1 MIKTHLTGRSF
12 SNSSSSGAGA
22 VREREVLRFAAEL
35 VAADAATTAS
45 NVKRAVLRWAEEQ
58 IGDNLPDDAKRGG
71 AFDYLKGGRTCIA
84 TGFSDENRSVW
95 ALRVDRPDTDV
106 AQRVWTTEVV
116 IGYVP
121 GREDAL
127 FSLRLLVSSP
137 EVHLQIEP
145 AVPGVIRDIVDGY
158 VIRLNGRFV
167 KKYLWEVSSESEAN
181 DLVETLLDPLRALP
195 YIVCSVAEGES
206 IPRLDVKRLAKAVLG
221 IAKVVVLPSELTW
234 VLTRS
239 FGKSLSVYNG
249 AIRVYLTGFS
259 HDSNHHAN
267 RLILLDGAS
276 ADTARGARSSI
287 RRLVA
292 TESLRRLSLGEDVL
306 AFSSVRETSLDIER
320 NRLAHVNS
328 NERERLEAA
337 NKQISALKDD
347 LKRSREEQQWLSDEH
362 KQAEEKAA
370 QLQQQLDFAQS
381 RIRQL
386 SEQIRSR
393 GARPDE
399 EVVLP
404 SDWERFSDWCDDA
417 LSGRVVLSGR
427 ARKEVKSPL
436 FKDVETAA
444 RCLLWLANDYRDSRL
459 EGGSGDLRK
468 PVCEGVKND
477 RCGADSFDFQWND
490 RKRRVE
496 WHVKNGGNTRD
507 PGRCLRIYYFW
518 DDDQKN
524 VVIVS
529 MPAHIRNGA
538 T

>member
-45 NVKRAVLRWAEEQ
+45 NVKRAVLRWAEKQ
-58 IGDNLPDDAKRGG
+58 IGDKLPDDAEKGG

-84 TGFSDENRSVW
+84 SGFSDEDRSVW
-95 ALRVDRPDTDV
+95 ALRVDRPDNDV
-106 AQRVWTTEVV
+106 AQRVWTTEIV

-137 EVHLQIEP
+137 EEYLSIEP
-145 AVPGVIRDIVDGY
+145 AVPRVVEEIVNGYDIRI
-158 VIRLNGRFV
+158 NGRLV
-167 KKYLWEVSSESEAN
+167 KKYLWQVCSESEAN
-181 DLVETLLDPLRALP
+181 NLVENLLSPFRPLP

-206 IPRLDVKRLAKAVLG
+206 RPRLDVKKLAKAVLG
-221 IAKVVVLPSELTW
+221 IAKVVVLPAEWTW
-234 VLTRS
+234 TLTRNL
-239 FGKSLSVYNG
+239 GKALSVYNG
-249 AIRVYLTGFS
+249 AIRVYSPGFS

-267 RLILLDGAS
+267 RLVLLESDA
-276 ADTARGARSSI
+276 ADAARGARSSI
-287 RRLVA
+287 RKLVA
-292 TESLRRLSLGEDVL
+292 AESLRRLFLGEDVL
-306 AFSSVRETSLDIER
+306 SFSSVRETSLDIER
-320 NRLAHVNS
+320 NRLVRLNS
-328 NERERLEAA
+328 NERDQLKAA
-337 NKQISALKDD
+337 NKQIIALKDD
-347 LKRSREEQQWLSDEH
+347 LERSRKDQQWLSDEH
-362 KQAEEKAA
+362 NKAEERASS
-370 QLQQQLDFAQS
+370 LQRQLDFAQS

-393 GARPDE
+393 GASPDE

-404 SDWERFSDWCDDA
+404 SDWEVFSDWCDDA
-417 LSGRVVLSGR
+417 LSGRVVLSSR

-436 FKDVETAA
+436 FKDVKTAA
-444 RCLLWLANDYRDSRL
+444 KCLLWLANDYRDSRL
-459 EGGSGDLRK
+459 EGGNGDLRK
-468 PVCEGVKND
+468 PICEGVKND
-477 RCGADSFDFQWND
+477 RCGADSFDFDWGG
-490 RKRRVE
+490 RKRLVE

-507 PGRCLRIYYFW
+507 PGRCLRIYYLW
-518 DDDQKN
+518 DDDQKS

-529 MPAHIRNGA
+529 MPAHIRSGA